1 MRIFC
6 LMLFVI
12 FSSTVH
18 AQFKTYSLNSNGDTI
33 NAVNKDG
40 QKTGKWV
47 YRVEEL
53 RGNPGYEEEGVYVKN
68 QKDGYWRRYNLD
80 GDLIA
85 VEHYKLG
92 GKDGLQ
98 QYYTFLGNLEREEN
112 WRGYNPDSPYDTIAI
127 YGSGSNEILEMKV
140 VKAEPYSVKHGQW
153 KYYDDQGR
161 MMRVEE
167 WDRNNIVKPKEVATA
182 STEIKDKPKKPEKT
196 VQMMQWELKN
206 KGKKKVIRDGRTGL

>member
-1 MRIFC
+1 MRIYC
-6 LMLFVI
+6 LMLLAFLSFNVQ
-12 FSSTVH
+12 
-18 AQFKTYSLNSNGDTI
+18 AQFKTYSLNANGDTI

-53 RGNPGYEEEGVYVKN
+53 RGNPGYEEEGVYVKG
-68 QKDGYWRRYNLD
+68 QKNGYWRKYNLD

-85 VEHYKLG
+85 VEHYKMG

-98 QYYTFLGNLEREEN
+98 QYYTFLGNFEREEN
-112 WRGYNPDSPYDTIAI
+112 WRGYNPDSPYDTIPV

-140 VKAEPYSVKHGQW
+140 VKAEPYSVKHGPW

-161 MMRVEE
+161 LIRVEE

-182 STEIKDKPKKPEKT
+182 SKEIKENPKKPEKT
-196 VQMMQWELKN
+196 AEMMQWELKN
-206 KGKKKVIRDGRTGL
+206 KGKKKVVRDGRTGL